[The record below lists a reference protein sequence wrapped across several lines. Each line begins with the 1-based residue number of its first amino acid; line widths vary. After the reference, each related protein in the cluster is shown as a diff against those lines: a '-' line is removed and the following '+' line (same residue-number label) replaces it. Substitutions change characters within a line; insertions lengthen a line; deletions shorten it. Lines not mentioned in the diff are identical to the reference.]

1 MDRRDK
7 KPLERQKKPE
17 RKLADKKIFTN
28 TVNVVPQHEQK
39 SGSFAVGDRVKHKI
53 FGEGDVLSVTEMSSD
68 TLVEVKFDK
77 VGVKKLM
84 TTFAKLVK
92 I

>member
-1 MDRRDK
+1 M
-7 KPLERQKKPE
+7 
-17 RKLADKKIFTN
+17 ADKKIFTS
-28 TVNVVPQHEQK
+28 TVNVVPQHEK
-39 SGSFAVGDRVKHKI
+39 KTDGFSVGDRVKHKV
-53 FGEGDVLSVTEMSSD
+53 FGEGEILAVTEMSSD

-84 TTFAKLVK
+84 TTFAKLIK